1 MTNFEK
7 YKDEI
12 LKVLFVIG
20 NVGLSKENHKITRC
34 DDLICEKN
42 CGLSIDEYGNCPRE
56 SIQNWLDSEYVEPEK
71 EEVDWSKVPIDTK
84 VLVSADGINWYRRYF
99 AGIDT
104 CTNECLAWLDGATSW
119 AFRSKRAWKYVKL
132 YKEDEENE

>member
-34 DDLICEKN
+34 DDLICEEN

-84 VLVSADGINWYRRYF
+84 VLVSDDNENWVRGYF
-99 AGIDT
+99 AGYNRQNKVIYT
-104 CTNECLAWLDGATSW
+104 FQYGATSW
-119 AFRSKRAWKYVKL
+119 TNKNMGRTEWRYAKL
-132 YKEDEENE
+132 AEDK